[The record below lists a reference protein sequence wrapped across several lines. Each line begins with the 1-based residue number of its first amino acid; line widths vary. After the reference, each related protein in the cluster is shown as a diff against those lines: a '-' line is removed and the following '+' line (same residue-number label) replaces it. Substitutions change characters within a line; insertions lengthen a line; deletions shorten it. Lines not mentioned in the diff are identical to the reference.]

1 MSNDSKAATDTV
13 PDYSD
18 IRPYSDAE
26 VPPVVARLAREPAV
40 IAGLASFSLPG
51 LNRVAPWAA
60 RALVSANLRWTARG
74 LTNVAAVQ
82 QLFSKL
88 ITRLV
93 DTTISDF
100 TTSGFDALASGGP
113 TLFVSNHRDI
123 VLDPSLL
130 NFALHEA
137 GQPTV
142 RVAVGDNLLAN
153 PHLADVMRLNK
164 SFVVERSATGT
175 KAVFKALSR
184 TSSYIRDSLAEGESV
199 WIAQA
204 EGRAKDGLDRT
215 DPALLKMLAL
225 AWRKEITD
233 LRDFVRQVRLVP
245 IAISYELDP
254 CDELKAAELAVRA
267 AGGEFEKAE
276 GADFESIVRSL
287 QGRKGRIHVS
297 AGEPMPPVFVQA
309 EALAEAIDEAIRSR
323 LVVYPTHVEAARRLG
338 LATLASDL
346 PELPDVQAAF
356 EARLAECEKEH
367 VGYLLEQYANI
378 YRSARPDG
386 LNLVAAELDQRV

>member
-1 MSNDSKAATDTV
+1 MVDTFTV
-13 PDYSD
+13 PNYTD

-26 VPPVVARLAREPAV
+26 VPPVVARLVREPTV
-40 IAGLASFSLPG
+40 LAGLAGFTFPG
-51 LNRVAPWAA
+51 VNRHAGWAA
-60 RALVSANLRWTARG
+60 RSLVAAGLRWRARQI
-74 LTNVAAVQ
+74 TDVAAVQ
-82 QLFSKL
+82 QLFYRL

-93 DTTISDF
+93 NTTVSGL
-100 TTSGFDALASGGP
+100 TTSGFDALSSAGP
-113 TLFVSNHRDI
+113 SLFVSNHRDI

-130 NFALHEA
+130 NYALHEA
-137 GQPTV
+137 GQRTA
-142 RVAVGDNLLAN
+142 RIAVGDNLLAN
-153 PHLADVMRLNK
+153 SHLADVMRLNK

-175 KAVFKALSR
+175 KAVFKSLSR

-204 EGRAKDGLDRT
+204 EGRAKDGIDRT

-233 LRDFVRQVRLVP
+233 LRDFLSQVQLVP
-245 IAISYELDP
+245 LAISYELDP

-267 AGGEFEKAE
+267 MEGEFEKSE

-287 QGRKGRIHVS
+287 QGMKGRVHLAV
-297 AGEPMPPVFVQA
+297 AEPIPPVFVQA
-309 EALAEAIDEAIRSR
+309 EALAEAIDESIRSR
-323 LVVYPTHVEAARRLG
+323 LVVYPTHVEAAKRLG
-338 LATLASDL
+338 LAALPSELEPL
-346 PELPDVQAAF
+346 PEVTSAF
-356 EARLAECEKEH
+356 AERIARCDPAH

-386 LNLVAAELDQRV
+386 LNLVAADLDQRV